1 MQMIQEK
8 LSFNDKTGCNLPKKL
23 RFLGQNGK
31 KTCSKG
37 KKMTPMYRR
46 VEEEA
51 EVHISNI
58 KGIEMDGS

>member
-1 MQMIQEK
+1 MIQEK
-8 LSFNDKTGCNLPKKL
+8 LSFNDKTGWHLTKKL

-51 EVHISNI
+51 EVHMSNI
-58 KGIEMDGS
+58 NGIEMDGS

>member
-1 MQMIQEK
+1 MIQEK
-8 LSFNDKTGCNLPKKL
+8 LCFNDKIGCHLTKKL

-46 VEEEA
+46 VEEEV
-51 EVHISNI
+51 EVHMSNI
-58 KGIEMDGS
+58 KGIEMYGS

>member
-1 MQMIQEK
+1 MIQEK
-8 LSFNDKTGCNLPKKL
+8 LFFSDKTGCHFTKKL
-23 RFLGQNGK
+23 RFQGQNGK

-37 KKMTPMYRR
+37 KKMTPICRE

-58 KGIEMDGS
+58 KGI

>member
-8 LSFNDKTGCNLPKKL
+8 LSFDDKTGCHLSENL
-23 RFLGQNGK
+23 RFLAQNGK

-37 KKMTPMYRR
+37 KKMTPICRR

-51 EVHISNI
+51 EVHIPNI
-58 KGIEMDGS
+58 KGIEMHGS

>member
-1 MQMIQEK
+1 MQMNQEK
-8 LSFNDKTGCNLPKKL
+8 SCFTDKTGCHFTKKL
-23 RFLGQNGK
+23 RFQGQNGK

-37 KKMTPMYRR
+37 KKMTPICRR

-58 KGIEMDGS
+58 KGI